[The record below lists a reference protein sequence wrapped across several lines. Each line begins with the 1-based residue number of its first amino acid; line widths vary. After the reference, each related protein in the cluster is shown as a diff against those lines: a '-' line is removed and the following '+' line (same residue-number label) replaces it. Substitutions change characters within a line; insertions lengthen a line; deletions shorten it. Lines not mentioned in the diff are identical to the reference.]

1 MATFDEFRRRM
12 LAAVAVYDQA
22 QTDVEQIET
31 AALAE
36 WRRRQPGRDNQSA
49 GPTPDEYAIGRMA
62 DGGRYTVACSRRAS
76 AQQRIIMWALA
87 ALVSRPDLAPR
98 GSVGGGDAPTVPAG

>member
-49 GPTPDEYAIGRMA
+49 GLTPDEYAVARLA

-76 AQQRIIMWALA
+76 AQQRVIMWALA
-87 ALVSRPDLAPR
+87 ALVTRDGPDQLGR
-98 GSVGGGDAPTVPAG
+98 